1 MAGAIRIQHRIAA
14 KNIALQNAGRNPGPA
29 PICRVRKTRLAKIR
43 RDAVELPPTDTHLI
57 SVGRVDA
64 NRWLICSITNNIIPI
79 YDVDLIA
86 RVGTELR
93 NQRWRNNHR
102 RR

>member
-1 MAGAIRIQHRIAA
+1 MPGAIGVQHRITA
-14 KNIALQNAGRNPGPA
+14 KNIALENAGRDPGAA

-57 SVGRVDA
+57 PVGRVDA
-64 NRWLICSITNNIIPI
+64 NRWLICSITNDVIPV

-86 RVGTELR
+86 GVGTELR
-93 NQRWRNNHR
+93 DQPR
-102 RR
+102 RSGYGWG